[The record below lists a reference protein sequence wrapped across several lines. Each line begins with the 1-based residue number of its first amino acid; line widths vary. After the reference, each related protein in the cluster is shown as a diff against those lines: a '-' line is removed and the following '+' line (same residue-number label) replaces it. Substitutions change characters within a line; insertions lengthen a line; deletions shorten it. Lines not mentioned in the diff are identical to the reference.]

1 MAVGRGSLPVPDM
14 RKRAIRAGLETLYFT
29 GTHRLARSLFAGVG
43 AILTFHR
50 VLPAHDD
57 AFQPHRGLEIT
68 PDFLDEVLTALSAAD
83 VDLVSMDEARR
94 RLTGAPGQRR
104 FVAITFDDG
113 YRDTLE
119 HAWPVL
125 RRHAVPVTLYIASA
139 FAEGTGVLW
148 WEATAAAIARN
159 DAVTVDMGGTLRRLD
174 CSTPAAKDEAHD
186 AIYRWL
192 RTMAHEAELKEAV
205 AAFARRNGVDTAAQ
219 CRELCMGWNEL
230 AGLAADPLVTIGSH
244 TVSHP
249 FLAKCDA
256 DTVRAEMV
264 GARDMIEARLGI
276 RPEHFAYPVGAPDA
290 AGPREFA
297 IAVEVGYRTA
307 VTTRAGVLFADHG
320 EHLTALPR
328 LSVNGEFQRLRFLD
342 VLLSGTATALLNGF
356 RRVDAA

>member
-1 MAVGRGSLPVPDM
+1 MPDL

-29 GTHRLARSLFAGVG
+29 GTHRLARPFFAGLG

-50 VLPAHDD
+50 VLPSHDEP
-57 AFQPHRGLEIT
+57 FQPQRGLEVT
-68 PDFLDEVLTALSAAD
+68 PSFLDAVLGALRQAD

-94 RLTGAPGQRR
+94 RLDGTAGERR

-125 RRHAVPVTLYIASA
+125 RQHEVPATIYVASA
-139 FAEGTGVLW
+139 FAEGTGTLW
-148 WEATAAAIARN
+148 WEVTGQ
-159 DAVTVDMGGTLRRLD
+159 AVALNSTVEADMDGELRRFD
-174 CSTPAAKDEAHD
+174 CSTPQAKEESYGAL
-186 AIYRWL
+186 YRWL
-192 RTMAHEAELKEAV
+192 RAMDSEVEIQAAT
-205 AAFARRNGVDTAAQ
+205 AAFAERNGIDAAAQ
-219 CRELCMGWNEL
+219 CRALCMGWEDL
-230 AGLAADPLVTIGSH
+230 AGLAADPLITIGSH

-256 DTVRAEMV
+256 DTVRAEMTES
-264 GARDMIEARLGI
+264 RSTIEEKLGV

-297 IAVEVGYRTA
+297 IAAEVGYCTG
-307 VTTRAGVLFADHG
+307 VTTRAGVIFADHAR
-320 EHLTALPR
+320 HPTALPR
-328 LSVNGEFQRLRFLD
+328 ISVNGEFQQLRFLE
-342 VLLSGTATALLNGF
+342 VLLSGTATALLNRF